1 MTTTT
6 ENYQPFGVNPNYNYT
21 SKEVAEI
28 RRCEPCTLEAERSR
42 GSGPPFI
49 KSGRLVLYPGHL
61 LLEWMEG
68 RVVTNTQ
75 RFGRREV
82 PYERP

>member
-6 ENYQPFGVNPNYNYT
+6 ENYHPFGIDPNHNYT
-21 SKEVAEI
+21 TREAAEL

-42 GSGPPFI
+42 GAGPKFI
-49 KSGRLVLYPGHL
+49 KSGRRVLYPGHL
-61 LLEWMEG
+61 LLEWMES

-75 RFGRREV
+75 AFGRGGGTV
-82 PYERP
+82 